1 MEQFVE
7 YLKWVSF
14 LLFQSWLWAPL
25 QAGLG
30 SGGHGQGWAGSQC
43 LGEVGSSWDCRASI
57 EEETTLMW
65 LESHWKCSEPM
76 SCPVGGART
85 HCVAVFASGCLR
97 SEKFHWLSP
106 RALTWAPCWVGYI
119 KAPLFSLE
127 LCHSLNHSSFPFAMH
142 AFTHP
147 TAFFCS
153 CMFAS
158 ETLRSKVEQ
167 KPGAQQLCLCN
178 ECILCCV
185 SLVDF
190 CAGADASRRAWSWA
204 GSGAP
209 AGLCVCFCCNS
220 GVRLWENIWTSNP
233 YLTRIEIYM

>member
-25 QAGLG
+25 RAGLG

-65 LESHWKCSEPM
+65 LESHWKCSDPM

-127 LCHSLNHSSFPFAMH
+127 LCHSLNHSSFPFAMG
-142 AFTHP
+142 
-147 TAFFCS
+147 
-153 CMFAS
+153 
-158 ETLRSKVEQ
+158 TLLLI
-167 KPGAQQLCLCN
+167 QQLFSAHACLPLKRCAAKLSRN
-178 ECILCCV
+178 RGHSSSVCAM
-185 SLVDF
+185 SAF
-190 CAGADASRRAWSWA
+190 CAVCPWWISVLGQMLLVAPEAELVMVLLL
-204 GSGAP
+204 GSAFVSAATVVSDSEKTFEP
-209 AGLCVCFCCNS
+209 P
-220 GVRLWENIWTSNP
+220 TH
-233 YLTRIEIYM
+233 T